1 MLFALLILAGVQNTP
16 TWNTK
21 VWDLRLS
28 GDFIAT
34 FDSKKE
40 CEGAAKALD
49 AQAPPW
55 SLKCFPRWTVREEG

>member
-1 MLFALLILAGVQNTP
+1 
-16 TWNTK
+16 